1 MFTAMT
7 EAFQLF
13 ETNLGTAGLAW
24 ADHGLI
30 GVHLPEP
37 EPANVRARML
47 KRFPGAIETE
57 AGPAEVQA
65 AMADIRRLLA
75 GEKPDLLDV
84 RIDEARAPEFNR
96 RVYAIARAIPPGETL
111 TYGELATRLG
121 DKLLARDVGQ
131 ALGANPWPIVVPC
144 HRITAAG
151 GKLGGFSARGGQDTK
166 LKLLAIEGAAVAAQ
180 GNLFP

>member
-1 MFTAMT
+1 MS

-13 ETNLGTAGLAW
+13 ETVMGVAGLAW
-24 ADHGLI
+24 GDHGLI
-30 GVHLPEP
+30 GVHLPEH
-37 EPANVRARML
+37 EPANVRLRML
-47 KRFPGAIETE
+47 KRFPDATETE
-57 AGPAEVQA
+57 VAPAEIQA
-65 AMADIRRLLA
+65 AIADIRRLLA

-84 RIDEARAPEFNR
+84 RIDEARVPEFNR
-96 RVYAIARAIPPGETL
+96 RVYAVARSIPPGETL

-180 GNLFP
+180 GNLFL

>member
-1 MFTAMT
+1 MSGRGCSNGSPGPREAETA
-7 EAFQLF
+7 
-13 ETNLGTAGLAW
+13 
-24 ADHGLI
+24 
-30 GVHLPEP
+30 
-37 EPANVRARML
+37 
-47 KRFPGAIETE
+47 
-57 AGPAEVQA
+57 PAEVQA
-65 AMADIRRLLA
+65 AIAGIRQLLA
-75 GEKPDLLDV
+75 GGKPDLLDV
-84 RIDEARAPEFNR
+84 EIDEARVPEFNR

-180 GNLFP
+180 GNLFL